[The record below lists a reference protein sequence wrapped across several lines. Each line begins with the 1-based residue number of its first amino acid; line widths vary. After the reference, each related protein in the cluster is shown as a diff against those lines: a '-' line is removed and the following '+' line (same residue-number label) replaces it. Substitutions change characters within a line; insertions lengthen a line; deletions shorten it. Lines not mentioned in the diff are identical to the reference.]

1 MTQLLGNTAKLTEED
16 WKIAELLTEVGVSR
30 NVARTIAY
38 LSKTAESLSVEIE
51 SGADLRQPEVSLAI
65 QRLRDRNW
73 ISERKIKKEGKGRPT
88 HTYKIN
94 TNLETIVNTLVQE
107 KKNALTSIER
117 DLINLINKKSPT

>member
-1 MTQLLGNTAKLTEED
+1 MTQSLTNTVRLNEED

-38 LSKTAESLSVEIE
+38 LSKRDESQSVDIE
-51 SGADLRQPEVSLAI
+51 NGADLRQPEVSLAI

-94 TNLETIVNTLVQE
+94 TNLETIINTLIQE

-117 DLINLINKKSPT
+117 DLINLINEKSA